1 MKKSSALITVFIF
14 LISSFSLESCA
25 SNKLIP
31 IPGEEK
37 AILNNLYVEYSNI
50 GDTYYNLEQYSNA
63 IKYYEMAMKNR
74 KLYWSSYYKL
84 AKCYALTSDWNN
96 ALPMYEKMLKRDK
109 DNSSLKASLA
119 YIYTM
124 QGEIKEAEKIYKELL
139 DLEPENATYIEN
151 YIAILMPDEESY
163 KKNQEEIESL
173 FTKLKT
179 DFPDNKNIE
188 RLKYT
193 IEKYTPKE
201 EASEEKTN

>member
-1 MKKSSALITVFIF
+1 MTGTFTG
-14 LISSFSLESCA
+14 CA

-37 AILNNLYVEYSNI
+37 AILNNIYVEYSNI
-50 GDTYYNLEQYSNA
+50 GDTYYKLEEYSNA

-84 AKCYALTSDWNN
+84 AKCYALTSDWNK

-109 DNSSLKASLA
+109 DNSSIKASLA

-139 DLEPENATYIEN
+139 EIEPENVNYIEN

-163 KKNQEEIESL
+163 KKNQEEISSL
-173 FTKLKT
+173 MEKLKT

-188 RLKYT
+188 RFKYT

-201 EASEEKTN
+201 VTEELD